1 MKDAKFQAEKKRIRR
16 MQDKWYP
23 MMGLK
28 WWRVTYEYVDDA
40 AAMPKA
46 AREALA
52 CAKADWR
59 YMTATITVNLAETNT
74 RDDDLVARGVDKDRL
89 KSEIN
94 RLDEQIVRHVPPARM
109 QRTSEKNV
117 NAFEKAVQASMHAM
131 APEVTQLC
139 EKRKDLNM
147 RLEPDNPSAG
157 SLKEIVGE

>member
-1 MKDAKFQAEKKRIRR
+1 MEKVEKMEKII
-16 MQDKWYP
+16 K
-23 MMGLK
+23 
-28 WWRVTYEYVDDA
+28 
-40 AAMPKA
+40 
-46 AREALA
+46 
-52 CAKADWR
+52 
-59 YMTATITVNLAETNT
+59 

-139 EKRKDLNM
+139 EKRKDLNT

>member
-1 MKDAKFQAEKKRIRR
+1 MVEVIVRSGRQIDVQKLSYSERCDLKQRIDSLRAHLSNDSEHKHLV
-16 MQDKWYP
+16 QDRSVLTRQLGK
-23 MMGLK
+23 M
-28 WWRVTYEYVDDA
+28 E
-40 AAMPKA
+40 
-46 AREALA
+46 
-52 CAKADWR
+52 
-59 YMTATITVNLAETNT
+59 TIIH